1 MTDDRRLRPVDAL
14 LLDLD
19 GTLYVGD
26 TPLPGAVDAVG
37 VLAARG
43 IPRRY
48 LTNTTRYSRRT
59 LAERLRSMGFP
70 IAVEEIFNA
79 ATAAKRWLREREMTR
94 VSLYVPDAALEDF
107 AELEIV
113 SERPDAVVIGDL
125 AGGWTFERLNGAFR
139 QILDGAALVALQKN
153 RYWKTPDGLTMD
165 AGPFV
170 AALEYATGRAA
181 VVTGKPSPAFFQ
193 LAADSLGIPPARIT
207 VVGDDVETDV
217 AGARAAG
224 MRGVLVRTGKFREAA
239 LAESGIAPDRITD
252 SLGTLVEELLAG
264 TAEPERS

>member
-1 MTDDRRLRPVDAL
+1 VDAL

-26 TPLPGAVDAVG
+26 SPLPGAVEAVASLVERG
-37 VLAARG
+37 V
-43 IPRRY
+43 PRRY

-70 IAVEEIFNA
+70 IALEEIFNA
-79 ATAAKRWLREREMTR
+79 ATAARRWLREREMTR
-94 VSLYVPDAALEDF
+94 VSLYLPEAALEDF

-113 SERPDAVVIGDL
+113 EERPDAVVIGDL
-125 AGGWTFERLNGAFR
+125 AGGWSFERLNGAFR
-139 QILDGAALVALQKN
+139 QVLDGAALVALQKN
-153 RYWKTPDGLTMD
+153 RYWRTSDGLTLD

-170 AALEYATGRAA
+170 AALEYATGRSA
-181 VVTGKPSPAFFQ
+181 VVTGKPSRAFFQ
-193 LAADSLGIPPARIT
+193 LAADSLGLAPARIG

-217 AGARAAG
+217 AGAQAAG

-239 LAESGIAPDRITD
+239 LAESGITPDRLVA
-252 SLGTLVEELLAG
+252 SLGELVEEVLAG
-264 TAEPERS
+264 SVEPERS